1 MKKVII
7 TGGTKGIGRVIVE
20 KLAQENCDLAICARN
35 EKDLIALKADLNQR
49 YPRIEV
55 LVKSTDVSQKL
66 DIIDFA
72 TFVKSH
78 WARLDILVNNA
89 GVFMPGQ
96 ILDEEEGVLEQ
107 QLATN
112 VNSAYHLTRA
122 VIDLMLPYESGHIF
136 NMCSI
141 ASIAPYSYGS
151 SYTISKY
158 ALLGFSKA
166 LREEL
171 KTKGISVTTLL
182 PGQTWSNAWKGSDVP
197 KERLIHPEAVAELI
211 WQAYKLSPAAVIE
224 EILVRPQ
231 LGDL

>member
-1 MKKVII
+1 MKKAII
-7 TGGTKGIGRVIVE
+7 TGGTKGIGRAIVE

-35 EKDLIALKADLNQR
+35 EKDLATLKNDLNHR
-49 YPRIEV
+49 YPTIEV

-66 DIIDFA
+66 EILDFA
-72 TFVKSH
+72 AFVKSH
-78 WARLDILVNNA
+78 WTKLDILVNNA
-89 GVFMPGQ
+89 GVFIPGQ
-96 ILDEEEGVLEQ
+96 ILDEKEGILEQ
-107 QLATN
+107 QLTTN
-112 VNSAYHLTRA
+112 VSSAYHLTRA
-122 VIDLMLPYESGHIF
+122 VIDLMLPYKSGHIF

-141 ASIAPYSYGS
+141 ASIAPYGYGS

-171 KTKGISVTTLL
+171 KTKGISVTSLL
-182 PGQTWSNAWKGSDVP
+182 PGQTWSNAWEGSGIP

-211 WQAYKLSPAAVIE
+211 WKAYQLSPSAVIE